1 MPIRSYTNW
10 NVRPSDRDEQIEP
23 YRKYVFICEGAKTE
37 TYYFKR
43 LIDMRKQL
51 GIHPLIDLRLWE
63 KTDEDKNL
71 SFAKNLAK
79 FAKEQKNNPDVD
91 FDPERDKLVIVFDG
105 DIFEEKVQGYD
116 ELIDEI
122 EKEDIA
128 AVTNPG
134 FELFLILHV
143 EGSYEGHIKGR
154 ESEYLKRNEK
164 GKYNHAYEVLRRLT
178 GMNAKTNPRIGEL
191 ADDVFV
197 AIEQEKKINQNI
209 RRLKGKVSSNIGK
222 IIENIVHEV
231 PPF

>member
-79 FAKEQKNNPDVD
+79 FAKE
-91 FDPERDKLVIVFDG
+91 
-105 DIFEEKVQGYD
+105 
-116 ELIDEI
+116 
-122 EKEDIA
+122 
-128 AVTNPG
+128 
-134 FELFLILHV
+134 
-143 EGSYEGHIKGR
+143 
-154 ESEYLKRNEK
+154 
-164 GKYNHAYEVLRRLT
+164 
-178 GMNAKTNPRIGEL
+178 
-191 ADDVFV
+191 
-197 AIEQEKKINQNI
+197 
-209 RRLKGKVSSNIGK
+209 
-222 IIENIVHEV
+222 
-231 PPF
+231 